1 MSRIAR
7 VLSPFVLAVSFVSLA
22 AAPAVA
28 GSSGGG
34 SGKNEVQITQF
45 HVTLTSQGSDL
56 HQVGADGEITYGSI
70 LLTGTGASDSG
81 DIQVE
86 LQGAV
91 NYENGDGRFSGFVT
105 LTFASQA
112 QVGFTMT
119 GEASATD
126 AGGADL
132 TSKLR
137 VIEGTGA
144 MIGVKGV
151 GAWTGSRDAAV
162 GAPIEAD
169 FVIKLRGVDIG

>member
-1 MSRIAR
+1 MSRTRIAR
-7 VLSPFVLAVSFVSLA
+7 VITTFVAAVSLVGLI

-28 GSSGGG
+28 GSSG
-34 SGKNEVQITQF
+34 KDKVQVTQF
-45 HVTLTSQGSDL
+45 HVALTSQGSNL
-56 HQVGADGEITYGSI
+56 HEVGKDGEFTYGSI
-70 LLTGTGASDSG
+70 VLAGTGESDSG

-86 LQGAV
+86 LQGDV
-91 NYENGDGRFSGFVT
+91 NYEDGSGRFSGFVT

-126 AGGADL
+126 GGGADL

-151 GAWTGSRDAAV
+151 GAWTGSRDAEV

-169 FVIKLRGVDIG
+169 FVIKLRGIDLG